1 MVMSPVILTAYGI
14 LSHQLL
20 DCWILDFTASLVYEL
35 KSLALLS
42 ISILALLYVLG
53 RCGFSRRGQ
62 RLQFCS
68 CMTVSLQPTLPLG
81 GTTPHELCNQRR
93 WLLSMVRHTPRA

>member
-1 MVMSPVILTAYGI
+1 MSPVILTAYGI

-35 KSLALLS
+35 KSLTLLS
-42 ISILALLYVLG
+42 ISILALLHVLG

-62 RLQFCS
+62 RVTILQLHDS
-68 CMTVSLQPTLPLG
+68 PSLQPTLPLG

-93 WLLSMVRHTPRA
+93 WLLSMVRHTPRT